1 MSPAGDLNDEGDE
14 AWGYG
19 LLQNDLARSWEA
31 RFGAVLA
38 STHPEADRNARALP
52 SLAAGNIPDT
62 AAETLPLVSWSI
74 EQLARDQE
82 LRRIQAPKV
91 EAKAEA
97 LATTAGD
104 DGVALQVLGVLFLA
118 AGIPMPGALAARVLD
133 AIDREI
139 AYDRAE
145 EEASGWDHWSK
156 RVGILRAVRAL
167 IEKDDAGPIYAGDE
181 TMSTLCDNRDLDGFL
196 LTSMQPDIT
205 GLSRPVSVRACGYD
219 EVADIN
225 SNPPATLVVLMGEP
239 PAIYSRYALV
249 TVDEPVRQVF
259 GSALSIDDLDRVARW
274 IALNRTILLDHWFSR
289 NDSFDL
295 FEACRKLA

>member
-1 MSPAGDLNDEGDE
+1 MSPSDDLNDEGDE
-14 AWGYG
+14 TWGYG
-19 LLQNDLARSWEA
+19 LLQNDLAQSWEA

-38 STHPEADRNARALP
+38 STRPEGDRNGRVLP
-52 SLAAGNIPDT
+52 SPAAGNTPDT
-62 AAETLPLVSWSI
+62 AAETSPSVPLSI

-82 LRRIQAPKV
+82 LRRMQAPNV

-97 LATTAGD
+97 LATAAGD
-104 DGVALQVLGVLFLA
+104 DDVGLKVLGVLFLA
-118 AGIPMPGALAARVLD
+118 AGIPMPGAVAARVLD

-167 IEKDDAGPIYAGDE
+167 IEKDGASPIYAGDE
-181 TMSTLCDNRDLDGFL
+181 TMSTLCDNSDLDGFL

-205 GLSRPVSVRACGYD
+205 GLSRHVSVRACGYD
-219 EVADIN
+219 DVADIK
-225 SNPPATLVVLMGEP
+225 SNPPANLVVFMGEP
-239 PAIYSRYALV
+239 PRIHARYALV

-259 GSALSIDDLDRVARW
+259 GPALPIDDLDRVARW

-289 NDSFDL
+289 NGSSTL
-295 FEACRKLA
+295 FQACRKLA